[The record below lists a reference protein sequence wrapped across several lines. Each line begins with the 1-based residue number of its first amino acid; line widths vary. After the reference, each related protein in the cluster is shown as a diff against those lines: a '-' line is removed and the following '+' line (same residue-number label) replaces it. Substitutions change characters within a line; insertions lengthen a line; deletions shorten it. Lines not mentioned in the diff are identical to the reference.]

1 MRIKYRIY
9 SASSVSAYPGD
20 EWMDLIVENE
30 AADIFNSLNNLPDAF
45 ARSAKEFR
53 AEVTRQGMKPEEADR
68 SITQS
73 KQKIIQGLRAALEQ
87 LEN

>member
-9 SASSVSAYPGD
+9 SALSVSAYPGD

-30 AADIFNSLNNLPDAF
+30 AADIFNSLNNLSDAF
-45 ARSAKEFR
+45 TRSAKEFR
-53 AEVTRQGMKPEEADR
+53 AEAARQGMKPEEADR

-87 LEN
+87 MEN